1 MTLYV
6 VKHKNMI
13 TTRFAQVF
21 LGIMGLAF
29 CKVGIQAL
37 MDPQAVLQQVGIPLD
52 DASALSSMRA
62 VYGGMHFVFGLVCF
76 WALIRQQTPGLWL
89 VVLYT
94 TGFVAGRTV
103 SLVVDGAPNQFV
115 MTWLATETFSLAA
128 SVILLVLLRQT
139 ARVPAVSR

>member
-1 MTLYV
+1 
-6 VKHKNMI
+6 MI

-29 CKVGIQAL
+29 CKVGIQAV
-37 MDPQAVLQQVGIPLD
+37 MDPQAVLQQVGISLD

-62 VYGGMHFVFGLVCF
+62 VYGGMHFVFGLLCF
-76 WALIRQQTPGLWL
+76 CSVIRQQAPGLWL

-103 SLVVDGAPNQFV
+103 SLIVDGTPNQFV
-115 MTWLATETFSLAA
+115 MTWLATEIFSLAA
-128 SVILLVLLRQT
+128 SAILLVLLRPS
-139 ARVPAVSR
+139 ARVPAVSSR